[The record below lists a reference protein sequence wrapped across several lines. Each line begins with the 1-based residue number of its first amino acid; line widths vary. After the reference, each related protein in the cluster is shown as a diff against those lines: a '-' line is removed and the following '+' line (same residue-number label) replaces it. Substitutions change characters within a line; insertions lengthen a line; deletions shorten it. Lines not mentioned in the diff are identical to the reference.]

1 MPTENKKIIGVLP
14 VGGNAVRLGLPSGL
28 SKSMLPQAGKDTYI
42 PVICHTIQK
51 MQEAGATEIY
61 FIHAKNDYK
70 KDIVE
75 WFNEDGYWHIQQR
88 KDNFA
93 NTLLSSIHHY
103 LDKNQDYRILYGL
116 PDTIFEDNPYIS
128 LAGEKGLAVALFE
141 AEDTL
146 KVDRLI
152 ADDTRRIFE
161 IKSVKTN
168 SNEKWFWGCFALDSA
183 DLTIMIKDNAVI
195 NDSEIGLILNGYQK
209 HTYYF
214 GQYLDLGIWSNM
226 NKYWSKGI

>member
-1 MPTENKKIIGVLP
+1 MPIENKKIIGVLP

-61 FIHAKNDYK
+61 FVHAKDDYK

-93 NTLLSSIHHY
+93 NTLLNSIHHY

-116 PDTIFEDNPYIS
+116 PDTIFNGNPYVE
-128 LAGEKGLAVALFE
+128 LVQEKGISAALFE
-141 AEDTL
+141 SEDLL

-152 ADDTRRIFE
+152 KQDGREVFDVKS
-161 IKSVKTN
+161 IKKDSN
-168 SNEKWFWGCFALDSA
+168 SKWFWGCFALDST
-183 DLTIMIKDNAVI
+183 DLSVMITDNEV
-195 NDSEIGLILNGYQK
+195 NLDTEIGSILSRYRKNL
-209 HTYYF
+209 YF
-214 GQYLDLGIWSNM
+214 YGKYLDLGIWENM
-226 NKYWSKGI
+226 NKYWSNKN